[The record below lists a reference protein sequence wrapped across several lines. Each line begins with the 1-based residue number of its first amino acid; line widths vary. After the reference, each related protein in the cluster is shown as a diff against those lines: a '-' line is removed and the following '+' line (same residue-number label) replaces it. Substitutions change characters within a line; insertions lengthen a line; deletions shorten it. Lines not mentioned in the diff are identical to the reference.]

1 MVESHKDTGID
12 DWREKKEKG
21 LNTLLSFQPMG
32 LQPWLLVMA
41 VVVASIGTIQVLK
54 GVKVID

>member
-1 MVESHKDTGID
+1 MAVAFCASVLITAYFIP
-12 DWREKKEKG
+12 G

-32 LQPWLLVMA
+32 LEPWLLVVA

-54 GVKVID
+54 GMKVID